1 MPFTKT
7 FAATVAQQDIVV
19 GSYTKRVTLQED
31 AGAATTAYSI
41 RRPNSSNMPVTM
53 LASVQYEIKGN
64 FHPGQ
69 VLGTI
74 AVVTAATFAQD
85 EE

>member
-7 FAATVAQQDIVV
+7 FAATVAQQDIEV
-19 GSYTKRVTLQED
+19 GSYTKRVTLCED
-31 AGAATTAYSI
+31 AGAATTVYSI
-41 RRPNSSNMPVTM
+41 RRPNGSHMPVTM
-53 LASVQYEIKGN
+53 AAGVQYEVKGN

-74 AVVTAATFAQD
+74 SVVIPATFQQD

>member
-7 FAATVAQQDIVV
+7 FSATVAQQDIVA

-31 AGAATTAYSI
+31 AGGMTTAYSI
-41 RRPNSSNMPVTM
+41 RRPTSSNLPVTM
-53 LASVQYEIKGN
+53 VAGVQYEIKGN

-74 AVVTAATFAQD
+74 AVVTPATFQQD

>member
-7 FAATVAQQDIVV
+7 FSATVAQQDIVA
-19 GSYTKRVTLQED
+19 GSYTSRVTLRED
-31 AGAATTAYSI
+31 AGGATTAYSI

-53 LASVQYEIKGN
+53 AAGVQYEIKGN

-69 VLGTI
+69 PLGTI
-74 AVVTAATFAQD
+74 SVVAPATFQQD